1 MKHQCH
7 VHKLMFNEGVSLFG
21 FADASQLKMANA
33 FMSEY
38 FCVVHCENKMSLD
51 VVALHLFHTC
61 LSLYVLSKQSNWL
74 TQLWSFASNSFEPS
88 VRRTCRQQRTS
99 TGDHVESAEVS
110 QGSSTFVPIV
120 SSGSVPF
127 AFVPAI
133 TSANHANPCKNQ
145 SLNQAT
151 TSCLQHSLK
160 ICCCVCRSKHF
171 KIAYSSSIHLG
182 AVDRIDV
189 LLWIGTLVVMWFV
202 DGLYSGNRNHYLS
215 NEDSGF
221 DI

>member
-1 MKHQCH
+1 MKRQCH

-38 FCVVHCENKMSLD
+38 FWVVHCENRMSLD
-51 VVALHLFHTC
+51 VVALRLFHTC

-74 TQLWSFASNSFEPS
+74 TQLWSFASKRFEPS

-127 AFVPAI
+127 AFVPTI

-145 SLNQAT
+145 SRNPAT
-151 TSCLQHSLK
+151 TSCLQRNLK
-160 ICCCVCRSKHF
+160 I
-171 KIAYSSSIHLG
+171 
-182 AVDRIDV
+182 
-189 LLWIGTLVVMWFV
+189 
-202 DGLYSGNRNHYLS
+202 
-215 NEDSGF
+215 
-221 DI
+221 